1 MTVRPPDR
9 RRTAVPK
16 EPVTV
21 TATRRLV
28 LTTALATAALALTAC
43 SSADGTNATAT
54 SDGRNA
60 EVTLRIPDPGN
71 SGFLA
76 KGKKDGSL
84 ERTLAA
90 VHAKVAWT
98 GSAGPFAPAAQ
109 ALNAQQLDIAQGS
122 ITSAVA
128 ALAQKPGF
136 KLFAQTEPDQAGEG
150 ILVKNGSPIK
160 TVRDLIGRK
169 VACSQGGTSEY
180 LLLKA
185 LKQEGISPDQVERVY
200 LRADQTSGVFNSGQ
214 VDAWATWGTF
224 AVPAIANSGAHFLV
238 DGKAVG
244 SDNYAV
250 WAVRTGFA
258 DQHPEVVKAFYGYL
272 HDNGQK
278 EKADPGAY
286 LNVFTDAGPTAVTP
300 AERDLAISV
309 GRQRAV
315 ESPISEADIT
325 RFGTVAT
332 FFAEQKVTKSPVDV
346 RPHLIDVNSL
356 AGAAK

>member
-1 MTVRPPDR
+1 MRTPVR
-9 RRTAVPK
+9 RRTLLA
-16 EPVTV
+16 
-21 TATRRLV
+21 A
-28 LTTALATAALALTAC
+28 TALTAVAALALTAC
-43 SSADGTNATAT
+43 GSSAKDAAASADGK
-54 SDGRNA
+54 GGGA
-60 EVTLRIPDPGN
+60 EVVLRVPDPGN

-84 ERTLAA
+84 DAALAA
-90 VHAKVAWT
+90 AHAKVVWT

-109 ALNAQQLDIAQGS
+109 ALNADQLDVAQGS

-160 TVRDLIGRK
+160 EIKDLVGRK
-169 VACSQGGTSEY
+169 VAVSQGGTSEY

-185 LKQEGISPDQVERVY
+185 LAKNGIPAEKVERVY

-224 AVPAIANSGAHFLV
+224 SIPAIANADAHFLA

-250 WAVRTGFA
+250 WAVRSAFA
-258 DQHPEVVKAFYGYL
+258 EKHPEVLKAFYGYL
-272 HDNGQK
+272 HENGAK
-278 EKADPGAY
+278 EKADPAAY

-300 AERDLAISV
+300 AEQDIAV
-309 GRQRAV
+309 DFGRQRAV
-315 ESPISEADIT
+315 DSPITDTDAARFAVVAKFYADQ
-325 RFGTVAT
+325 G
-332 FFAEQKVTKSPVDV
+332 VTKTLVDV
-346 RPHLIDVNSL
+346 KPYLLDVNSL
-356 AGAAK
+356 AGGGK

>member
-1 MTVRPPDR
+1 MRTPAR
-9 RRTAVPK
+9 RRTLLA
-16 EPVTV
+16 
-21 TATRRLV
+21 A
-28 LTTALATAALALTAC
+28 TALTAAAALALTAC
-43 SSADGTNATAT
+43 GSSAKDASASADGK
-54 SDGRNA
+54 GGA
-60 EVTLRIPDPGN
+60 EVVLRVPDPGN

-76 KGKKDGSL
+76 KGKKDGTL
-84 ERTLAA
+84 DAALAA
-90 VHAKVAWT
+90 AHAKVVWT

-109 ALNAQQLDIAQGS
+109 ALNADQLDVAQGS

-160 TVRDLIGRK
+160 EIKDLVGKK
-169 VACSQGGTSEY
+169 VAVSQGGTSEY

-185 LKQEGISPDQVERVY
+185 LEKNGIPADQVQRVY

-224 AVPAIANSGAHFLV
+224 SIPAIANANAHFLA

-250 WAVRTGFA
+250 WAVRSSFA
-258 DQHPEVVKAFYGYL
+258 EKHPEVVKAFYGYL
-272 HDNGQK
+272 HENGAK
-278 EKADPGAY
+278 EKADPAAY

-300 AERDLAISV
+300 AEKDIAV
-309 GRQRAV
+309 DFGKQRAV
-315 ESPISEADIT
+315 DSPITDADAA
-325 RFGTVAT
+325 RFAVVAK
-332 FFAEQKVTKSPVDV
+332 FYADQGVTKTLVDV
-346 RPHLIDVNSL
+346 KPYLLDVNSL
-356 AGAAK
+356 AGSGK

>member
-1 MTVRPPDR
+1 MRTPVR
-9 RRTAVPK
+9 RRSPLAATALTAV
-16 EPVTV
+16 
-21 TATRRLV
+21 
-28 LTTALATAALALTAC
+28 AALALTAC
-43 SSADGTNATAT
+43 SSAQDTAASADGK
-54 SDGRNA
+54 GGA
-60 EVTLRIPDPGN
+60 EVVLRVPDPGN

-84 ERTLAA
+84 DAALAA
-90 VHAKVAWT
+90 AHAKVVWT

-109 ALNAQQLDIAQGS
+109 ALNADQLDVAQGS

-160 TVRDLIGRK
+160 EIKDLVGKK
-169 VACSQGGTSEY
+169 VAVSQGGTSEY

-185 LKQEGISPDQVERVY
+185 LEKNGVPADRVQRVY

-224 AVPAIANSGAHFLV
+224 SIPAIANAGAHFLA

-250 WAVRTGFA
+250 WAVRSAFA
-258 DQHPEVVKAFYGYL
+258 EKHPEVVGAFYGYL
-272 HDNGQK
+272 HENGAK
-278 EKADPGAY
+278 EKADPAAY

-300 AERDLAISV
+300 AEQAVAVDF
-309 GRQRAV
+309 GKQRAV
-315 ESPISEADIT
+315 DSPITDADAA
-325 RFGTVAT
+325 RFAVVAK
-332 FFAEQKVTKSPVDV
+332 FYADQGVTKTLVDV
-346 RPHLIDVNSL
+346 KPYLLDVNSL
-356 AGAAK
+356 PGGGK

>member
-1 MTVRPPDR
+1 MSTTTTVR
-9 RRTAVPK
+9 RRTLLA
-16 EPVTV
+16 
-21 TATRRLV
+21 A
-28 LTTALATAALALTAC
+28 TALTAVAALALTAC
-43 SSADGTNATAT
+43 GSSAKDASASADGK
-54 SDGRNA
+54 GA
-60 EVTLRIPDPGN
+60 EVVLRVPDPGN

-84 ERTLAA
+84 DAALAA
-90 VHAKVAWT
+90 VHAKVVWT

-109 ALNAQQLDIAQGS
+109 ALNADQLDVAQGS

-160 TVRDLIGRK
+160 EIQDLVGKK
-169 VACSQGGTSEY
+169 VAVSQGGTSEY

-185 LKQEGISPDQVERVY
+185 LEKNGIPADKVERVY

-224 AVPAIANSGAHFLV
+224 SIPAIANGGAHFLA

-250 WAVRTGFA
+250 WAVRSTFA
-258 DQHPEVVKAFYGYL
+258 EKHPDVLKAFYGYL
-272 HDNGQK
+272 HENGAK
-278 EKADPGAY
+278 EKADPAAY

-300 AERDLAISV
+300 AEKDIAV
-309 GRQRAV
+309 DFGKQRAV
-315 ESPISEADIT
+315 DSPITDADAA
-325 RFGTVAT
+325 RFAVVAK
-332 FFAEQKVTKSPVDV
+332 FYADQGVTKSLVDV
-346 RPHLIDVNSL
+346 KPYLIDIDSL
-356 AGAAK
+356 AGSGK

>member
-1 MTVRPPDR
+1 MRTPVR
-9 RRTAVPK
+9 RRSLLAATALTAV
-16 EPVTV
+16 
-21 TATRRLV
+21 
-28 LTTALATAALALTAC
+28 AALALTAC
-43 SSADGTNATAT
+43 SAAKDTAASADGK
-54 SDGRNA
+54 GGA
-60 EVTLRIPDPGN
+60 EVVLRVPDPGN

-76 KGKKDGSL
+76 RGKKDGSL
-84 ERTLAA
+84 DRALAA
-90 VHAKVAWT
+90 AHAKVVWT

-109 ALNAQQLDIAQGS
+109 ALNADQLDVAQGS

-160 TVRDLIGRK
+160 EVKDLVGKK
-169 VACSQGGTSEY
+169 VAVSQGGTSEY

-185 LKQEGISPDQVERVY
+185 LEKNGIPADRVQRVY

-224 AVPAIANSGAHFLV
+224 SIPAIANADARFLA

-250 WAVRTGFA
+250 WAVRSAFA
-258 DQHPEVVKAFYGYL
+258 EKHPEVVGAFYGYL
-272 HDNGQK
+272 HENGAK
-278 EKADPGAY
+278 EKADPAAY

-300 AERDLAISV
+300 AEQAVAVDF

-315 ESPISEADIT
+315 DSPITDADAA
-325 RFGTVAT
+325 RFAVVAK
-332 FFAEQKVTKSPVDV
+332 FYADQGVTKTLVDV
-346 RPHLIDVNSL
+346 KPYLLDVNSL
-356 AGAAK
+356 AGGGK

>member
-1 MTVRPPDR
+1 MRTPAR
-9 RRTAVPK
+9 RRSPLAATALTAV
-16 EPVTV
+16 
-21 TATRRLV
+21 
-28 LTTALATAALALTAC
+28 AALALTAC
-43 SSADGTNATAT
+43 SSAQDTAASADGK
-54 SDGRNA
+54 GGA
-60 EVTLRIPDPGN
+60 EVVLRVPDPGN

-84 ERTLAA
+84 DAALAA
-90 VHAKVAWT
+90 AHAKVVWT

-109 ALNAQQLDIAQGS
+109 ALNADQLDVAQGS

-160 TVRDLIGRK
+160 EIKDLVGKK
-169 VACSQGGTSEY
+169 VAVSQGGTSEY

-185 LKQEGISPDQVERVY
+185 LEKNGVPADRVQRVY

-224 AVPAIANSGAHFLV
+224 SIPAIANAGAHFLA

-250 WAVRTGFA
+250 WAVRSAFA
-258 DQHPEVVKAFYGYL
+258 EKHPEVVGAFYGYL
-272 HDNGQK
+272 HENGAK
-278 EKADPGAY
+278 EKADPAAY

-300 AERDLAISV
+300 AEQAVAVDF
-309 GRQRAV
+309 GKQRAV
-315 ESPISEADIT
+315 DSPITDADAA
-325 RFGTVAT
+325 RFAVVAK
-332 FFAEQKVTKSPVDV
+332 FYADQGVTKTLVDV
-346 RPHLIDVNSL
+346 KPYLLDVNSL
-356 AGAAK
+356 PGGGK